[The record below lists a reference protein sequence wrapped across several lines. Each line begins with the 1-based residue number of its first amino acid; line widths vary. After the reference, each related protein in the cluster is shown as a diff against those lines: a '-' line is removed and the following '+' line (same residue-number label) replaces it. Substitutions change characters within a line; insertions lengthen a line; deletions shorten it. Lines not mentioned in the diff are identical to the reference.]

1 MWDFVM
7 DKSGAGAGFLRG
19 EFRFPLPIY
28 IPHLLLHNYLHYH
41 PRLAQ

>member
-7 DKSGAGAGFLRG
+7 ETKVALGPVFSENFGFPYQST
-19 EFRFPLPIY
+19 F
-28 IPHLLLHNYLHYH
+28 HLLLHNYLHYH